1 MVTIHFAMDRL
12 PMFSLSKIET
22 YVMAA
27 SPTHSTQHPDCD
39 EQKNFQPLNFST
51 VIAQEE

>member
-1 MVTIHFAMDRL
+1 MDHL
-12 PMFSLSKIET
+12 PMFSLSKIEI

-27 SPTHSTQHPDCD
+27 SPTHTAQHPEYD
-39 EQKNFQPLNFST
+39 EQKSFQPLNFSN